1 MTRPTSSSLW
11 TSPRRACR
19 AFLKYF
25 TPALQPGWPELLH
38 DLYAR
43 HPAAIIARTRDI
55 TGFTLIHGDAGPYNI
70 LAPREGER
78 PLYLIDR
85 QPFNWSLTTW
95 LGVYD
100 LIYSMVLRWEVETRR
115 ALEMPVLRAYHNEI
129 IRRGIHD
136 YSWEQLRHDYRLCV
150 PMGVYVATEHCR
162 DGINQ
167 KWVWNWLPM
176 LQRSLAACDDLDCRA
191 LW

>member
-1 MTRPTSSSLW
+1 M
-11 TSPRRACR
+11 
-19 AFLKYF
+19 
-25 TPALQPGWPELLH
+25 
-38 DLYAR
+38 
-43 HPAAIIARTRDI
+43 
-55 TGFTLIHGDAGPYNI
+55 
-70 LAPREGER
+70 
-78 PLYLIDR
+78 LYLIDR

-115 ALEMPVLRAYHNEI
+115 ALEMSVLRAYHSEPSAAAFTTTPGNA
-129 IRRGIHD
+129 
-136 YSWEQLRHDYRLCV
+136 RHDYRLCV

-162 DGINQ
+162 DGINE

-176 LQRSLAACDDLDCRA
+176 LQRSLAACDDLDCSE